1 MLSTLDKI
9 LLEQVAGLHDIPQ
22 GAYNIRRNGEAAG
35 RRATAN
41 IDIVS
46 KTDRAGIDII
56 VKPHTQGESVHIPVI
71 VSAEGLHDVVYNTF
85 EIGEHADVLI
95 VAGCGIHNSGSKKA
109 EHDGIHE
116 FFIRRGARVRYV
128 EKHYGQGDGTG
139 DKVLNPKTILHL
151 EPGAVAELELVQ
163 IRGVDSTQ
171 RDTEVALD
179 DGAKLVVTERLLT
192 DGVQEAYS
200 GISID
205 MKGGGASAQIISR
218 SVARGR
224 SRQDFSFDLIGRGA
238 CRGHIQCDSII
249 MHDAHVSSI
258 PEITAFHS
266 DARLIHEAAIGKIA
280 SEQLVKLMCLGLT
293 EKEAEDT
300 ILQGFLA

>member
-22 GAYNIRRNGEAAG
+22 GAYNIRRNGEAAS
-35 RRATAN
+35 RRTTAN
-41 IDIVS
+41 IDIAS

-56 VKPHTQGESVHIPVI
+56 VKPYTQGESVHIPVI

-95 VAGCGIHNSGSKKA
+95 VAGCGIHNSGSRKS

-116 FFIRRGARVRYV
+116 FFIRTGARVRYV

-163 IRGVDSTQ
+163 IRGVDSTR

-200 GISID
+200 STSID

-238 CRGHIQCDSII
+238 CRGHIQCDAII
-249 MHDAHVSSI
+249 MDQATVISTPRISAHHEDAQ
-258 PEITAFHS
+258 
-266 DARLIHEAAIGKIA
+266 LIHEAAIGRLE
-280 SEQLVKLMCLGLT
+280 SQQLLKLQSIGLT
-293 EKEAEDT
+293 PQEAEET
-300 ILQGFLA
+300 ILQGFLR